1 MITMNNR
8 IITNYKIFNFPK
20 EGIFVQ
26 MNEQRVAI
34 VTGANKG
41 LGLAV
46 AENFV
51 NEGKKVVFVIRN
63 KANLEETKQRFQKE
77 VNENRVMF
85 IQLDVSDTKGIKHA
99 VDQVLTEWGRI
110 DILVNN
116 AGIRYETPIE
126 EINEEEWDQVI
137 DVNLK
142 STFFFS
148 QAVVPAMKERGWGR
162 IINMSSFGGQAGPLT
177 SGAHYSASKAG
188 QIALSKT
195 FARSLAQ
202 YGITVNA
209 VTPASVRTPEMDKM
223 DPAKIAQ
230 MVESIPL
237 KRVGE
242 PKEVA
247 DLVSYLASD
256 SGGFTTGATFDIN
269 GGRLMR

>member
-1 MITMNNR
+1 MMT
-8 IITNYKIFNFPK
+8 
-20 EGIFVQ
+20 

-41 LGLAV
+41 LGLAI

-51 NEGKKVVFVIRN
+51 NEGKKTVFVIRN
-63 KANLEETKQRFQKE
+63 KENLEQTKQLFQKE
-77 VNENRVMF
+77 VMQNQVMF
-85 IQLDVSDTKGIKHA
+85 IQLDVSDMDGIKKA
-99 VDQVLTEWGRI
+99 VNQVFNEWGRI

-116 AGIRYETPIE
+116 AGIRFETPIE
-126 EINEEEWDQVI
+126 EINEEEWDHVLS
-137 DVNLK
+137 VNLK
-142 STFFFS
+142 GTFFFS
-148 QAVVPAMKERGWGR
+148 QAVIPAMKEGKWGR

-195 FARSLAQ
+195 FARSLAA

-209 VTPASVRTPEMDKM
+209 VAPASVRTPEMDKM
-223 DPAKIAQ
+223 DPDKLAQ
-230 MVESIPL
+230 MIETIPL
-237 KRVGE
+237 RRVGE
-242 PKEVA
+242 PQEVA

-256 SGGFTTGATFDIN
+256 SGGFTTGATFDMN

>member
-1 MITMNNR
+1 M
-8 IITNYKIFNFPK
+8 
-20 EGIFVQ
+20 Q

-77 VNENRVMF
+77 VNENRALF

-223 DPAKIAQ
+223 DPAKVAQ

>member
-1 MITMNNR
+1 MG
-8 IITNYKIFNFPK
+8 TND
-20 EGIFVQ
+20 
-26 MNEQRVAI
+26 QRVAI

-41 LGLAV
+41 LGLAI
-46 AENFV
+46 AKNFV
-51 NEGKKVVFVIRN
+51 KEGKKTVFVIRN
-63 KANLEETKQRFQKE
+63 KENLEQTKKLFEQETEQNQ
-77 VNENRVMF
+77 VMF
-85 IQLDVSDTKGIKHA
+85 IQLDVSDTNGIKRA
-99 VDQVLTEWGRI
+99 VDQILDEWGRI

-116 AGIRYETPIE
+116 AGIRYETSIE
-126 EINEEEWDQVI
+126 EISEEEWDQVMS
-137 DVNLK
+137 VNLK

-148 QAVVPAMKERGWGR
+148 QAVVPAMKERKWGR

-195 FARSLAQ
+195 FARSLAA

-209 VTPASVRTPEMDKM
+209 VAPASVRTPEMDKITP
-223 DPAKIAQ
+223 DKLAQ
-230 MVESIPL
+230 MIETIPIG
-237 KRVGE
+237 RVGE
-242 PKEVA
+242 PEEVA

>member
-1 MITMNNR
+1 MMTMND
-8 IITNYKIFNFPK
+8 
-20 EGIFVQ
+20 
-26 MNEQRVAI
+26 QRVAI

-41 LGLAV
+41 LGLAI

-51 NEGKKVVFVIRN
+51 KEGKKTVFVIRN
-63 KANLEETKQRFQKE
+63 KENLEQTKQLFQKE
-77 VNENRVMF
+77 VIQNQVMF
-85 IQLDVSDTKGIKHA
+85 IQLDVSDMDGIKEA
-99 VDQVLTEWGRI
+99 VNQVFNEWGRI

-116 AGIRYETPIE
+116 AGIRFETSIE
-126 EINEEEWDQVI
+126 EINEEEWDHVLS
-137 DVNLK
+137 VNLK

-148 QAVVPAMKERGWGR
+148 QAVIPAMKEGKWGR

-195 FARSLAQ
+195 FARSLAT

-209 VTPASVRTPEMDKM
+209 VAPASVRTPEMDKM
-223 DPAKIAQ
+223 DPDKLAQ
-230 MVESIPL
+230 MIETIPL
-237 KRVGE
+237 RRVGE
-242 PKEVA
+242 PQEVA

-256 SGGFTTGATFDIN
+256 SGGFTTGATFDMN

>member
-1 MITMNNR
+1 MEM
-8 IITNYKIFNFPK
+8 K
-20 EGIFVQ
+20 
-26 MNEQRVAI
+26 EQRVAI

-63 KANLEETKQRFQKE
+63 KESLEQTKRQFQEAFDKE
-77 VNENRVMF
+77 QVMF
-85 IQLDVSDTKGIKHA
+85 IQLDVSDIKGIKKA
-99 VDQVLTEWGRI
+99 VDEVVEKWGRI

-116 AGIRYETPIE
+116 AGIRYETSIE
-126 EINEEEWDQVI
+126 EVDEAEWDQVMS
-137 DVNLK
+137 VNLK

-148 QAVVPAMKERGWGR
+148 QAVIPAMKERGWGR

-195 FARSLAQ
+195 FARTLAE

-209 VTPASVRTPEMDKM
+209 VTPAAVRTPEMDKM
-223 DPAKIAQ
+223 DPEKIAK
-230 MVESIPL
+230 MVESIPV

-247 DLVSYLASD
+247 DLVSYIASE

>member
-1 MITMNNR
+1 MND
-8 IITNYKIFNFPK
+8 P
-20 EGIFVQ
+20 
-26 MNEQRVAI
+26 RVAI

-63 KANLEETKQRFQKE
+63 KENLEQTKQLFQQEEIQK
-77 VNENRVMF
+77 RVMF
-85 IQLDVSDTKGIKHA
+85 IQLDVSDMNGIKNA
-99 VDQVLTEWGRI
+99 VNQVLNEWGRI

-126 EINEEEWDQVI
+126 EINEEEWDQVMS
-137 DVNLK
+137 VNLK

-148 QAVVPAMKERGWGR
+148 QAVVPVMKKSGWGR

-188 QIALSKT
+188 QIALSKS
-195 FARSLAQ
+195 FARSLAA

-223 DPAKIAQ
+223 DPEKLAR
-230 MVESIPL
+230 MVETIPL
-237 KRVGE
+237 RRVGE
-242 PKEVA
+242 PREVA

>member
-1 MITMNNR
+1 MEM
-8 IITNYKIFNFPK
+8 K
-20 EGIFVQ
+20 
-26 MNEQRVAI
+26 EQRVAI

-63 KANLEETKQRFQKE
+63 KESLEQTKRQFQEAFDKE
-77 VNENRVMF
+77 QVMF
-85 IQLDVSDTKGIKHA
+85 IQLDVSDIKGIKKA
-99 VDQVLTEWGRI
+99 VDEVVENWGRI

-116 AGIRYETPIE
+116 AGIRYETSIE
-126 EINEEEWDQVI
+126 EVDEAEWDQVMS
-137 DVNLK
+137 VNLK

-148 QAVVPAMKERGWGR
+148 QAVIPAMKERGWGR

-195 FARSLAQ
+195 FARTLAE

-209 VTPASVRTPEMDKM
+209 VAPAAVRTPEMDKM
-223 DPAKIAQ
+223 DPEKIAK
-230 MVESIPL
+230 MVESIPV

-247 DLVSYLASD
+247 DLVSYIASE

>member
-1 MITMNNR
+1 M
-8 IITNYKIFNFPK
+8 
-20 EGIFVQ
+20 Q

-41 LGLAV
+41 LGLAA

-77 VNENRVMF
+77 VNENRALF

-223 DPAKIAQ
+223 DPAKVAQ

>member
-1 MITMNNR
+1 M
-8 IITNYKIFNFPK
+8 
-20 EGIFVQ
+20 Q

-63 KANLEETKQRFQKE
+63 KENLEQTKQQFQEAFDKE
-77 VNENRVMF
+77 QAMF
-85 IQLDVSDTKGIKHA
+85 IQLDVSDINGIKKA
-99 VDQVLTEWGRI
+99 VDQVVDKWGRI

-116 AGIRYETPIE
+116 AGIRYETSIE
-126 EINEEEWDQVI
+126 EINEAEWDQVMN
-137 DVNLK
+137 VNLK

-148 QAVVPAMKERGWGR
+148 QAVIPAMKENGWGR

-195 FARSLAQ
+195 FARSLAE

-223 DPAKIAQ
+223 DPEKIAK
-230 MVESIPL
+230 MVESIPV

-247 DLVSYLASD
+247 DLVSYLASE